1 MRPQKEKMSEA
12 QAETLALQ
20 ALAWLA
26 ADPERLGLFLA
37 ETGLGPAELRSR
49 ATDKALLG
57 GILDHLLAREYLLIR
72 FAEESEIDPAAP
84 ALARTKLPGA
94 LLE

>member
-1 MRPQKEKMSEA
+1 MRPQKMSEEA
-12 QAETLALQ
+12 AETLALQ

-37 ETGLGPAELRSR
+37 ETGLGPAELKRC

-57 GILDHLLAREYLLIR
+57 GVLDHLLARGYLLLR
-72 FAEESEIDPAAP
+72 FAEESELDPALAAP
-84 ALARTKLPGA
+84 ARALLPGA
-94 LLE
+94 PLD

>member
-1 MRPQKEKMSEA
+1 MRPEKMSEA

-37 ETGLGPAELRSR
+37 ETGIGPAELRR
-49 ATDKALLG
+49 CAGDKAMLG
-57 GILDHLLAREYLLIR
+57 GVLDHLLSREYLLLR
-72 FAEESEIDPAAP
+72 FAEENDVDPAAA
-84 ALARTKLPGA
+84 ALARAKLPGA
-94 LLE
+94 PLAE

>member
-1 MRPQKEKMSEA
+1 MRPQKMSEEE
-12 QAETLALQ
+12 AETLALQ

-37 ETGLGPAELRSR
+37 ETGLGPAELKSR

-57 GILDHLLAREYLLIR
+57 GVLDHLLQREYLLLR
-72 FAEESEIDPAAP
+72 FAEESEIDPARAGRAR
-84 ALARTKLPGA
+84 ALLPGA
-94 LLE
+94 PLE